1 MIQLFAIRLPDA
13 GGVFMNQHGDWGDET
28 LARLFD
34 DKGRARAFL
43 DLKNERMKRSMKGR
57 AEVVAISAE
66 DLARMT
72 EGAAEALSAARK
84 HGAAQDVFEWS
95 ATFNRLFALFQHPT
109 ERPR

>member
-1 MIQLFAIRLPDA
+1 MNQLFAIRLPDA

-34 DKGRARAFL
+34 DKGHARAFL

-72 EGAAEALSAARK
+72 EGAAEALAAARK
-84 HGAAQDVFEWS
+84 HGTLHDVFAWS
-95 ATFNRLFALFQHPT
+95 ATFDRLSDLLETAS
-109 ERPR
+109 